1 MSYAGSQF
9 DATSPEEAEIYAF
22 DFKNILA
29 SGETITSATFTC
41 SVISGTDS
49 LPATHIGSSAV
60 ISGTSVS
67 CIVEYLLPGVGYRL
81 NAIAN
86 TSAGQTLSLYSHVLC
101 VADS

>member
-29 SGETITSATFTC
+29 SGEAITSATFTC
-41 SVISGTDS
+41 EVVSGTDP
-49 LPATHIGSSAV
+49 LPSTHIGSAAV
-60 ISGTSVS
+60 IAGTAVS
-67 CIVEYLLPGVGYRL
+67 CIVEYLLPGVSYRL
-81 NAIAN
+81 TAIAN
-86 TSAGQTLSLYSHVLC
+86 TSAGQVLALYSHVNC